1 MVAGMVMPLDNL
13 RAIYERLF
21 RDGVMVAKKDKRP
34 QTKHPEIPGVG
45 NLQVIRAMGSLKSRG
60 FVRETF
66 AWRHFYWYLTNEGI
80 VYLRDYLHLPPEI
93 VPTPLQRVRRPAA
106 TLAIVQRAARVQAIE
121 GPTSYVPKPGRGGT
135 ESQEALLQRQE
146 YRRKQIGTEVE
157 RLPSEKTPR
166 FRGRPIID
174 EIKPNASWSR
184 DQAQPSP
191 SSGQDYAREMDR
203 RVGRKA
209 VTEVYH
215 QPPAEMRSAQSLIRK
230 TMTTEEYK
238 GSSEAALIKNKPK
251 TTVSVDLPTQSAVTA
266 ITTGTVAASMSLK
279 KAEKEKLK
287 EEVSVK
293 VSQEIITSKSTRDV
307 FLPSVTQVKATE
319 TKNVQEYP
327 VKDEMP
333 KVTDT
338 TARVTEKILK
348 SVTQEKITSED
359 CNTGDKKAL
368 IECLPKTVAQLT
380 DTATTADRV
389 TVTASMCP
397 SKAGKEKVKEEVS
410 VKVSQEII
418 TSKSAKDVSLP
429 SKKQLAKTVKPRDT
443 ETKNVQ
449 DYPVSNEMPKVTE
462 KISMSVMQK
471 MTSEDCNRS
480 DEIALVENLP
490 KTTAQLDI
498 TATTADTVAVTPSG
512 SPSKAGKE
520 KLIEEV
526 SAKVSQLASTTEQ
539 TKDTSLTPFTK
550 KVKKTPKVTNVKE
563 DPVKDEMPKM
573 AEKVPMSVT
582 EKTTAVSVDLPAQH
596 TSDMV
601 TVTAS
606 MSPNKTGKEKLKD
619 KVSVN
624 VSQETEQAS
633 DATQHASS
641 KKNMEK
647 TMKAIVTTN
656 VQEHP
661 VKHEMPRVAEE
672 VSMSFT
678 EKTTAASVD
687 LPAQL
692 TSDMVTVTTS
702 MSPSKAGKDRVSVKV
717 SQEKDTK
724 EQASNATESASS
736 KKKVGKLVKATV
748 TTNVQEHPVKDEKL
762 RVTEEVSTSVMQKKM
777 TLVDFSKSSE
787 MGTLENVPETAVI
800 VDMPATTAQTIA
812 VTASMSPSR
821 SDQQKLE
828 EVSGK
833 VSQEANVKEQ
843 AKDTSQP
850 LFSKKKK
857 EKMQKTAATKNIQ
870 EHSVKN
876 EMPSLAEKLPMSLI
890 SKSAVHPVELE
901 SEAKSAAELNLEK
914 GENIKGIKDK
924 DDSIRSSASAVPPVS
939 KKNEDTALL
948 NIVVDTVK
956 EKAEINLAQQTAEPS
971 LEENASNVASVGPPM
986 VTLAVAKSSAQ
997 KSKKKKAQKTSSTE
1011 ETKDN
1016 DNPKNSK
1023 PVLLS
1028 APKEVDIPADETCTT
1043 VVKTEVK
1050 MHKHDPS
1057 PTSEISAA
1065 SADAHAKEIITHEE
1079 IKVVQQR
1086 TATKE
1091 SKTEVSKQEITSD
1104 QQKPP
1109 PAKPTE
1115 ESKAT
1120 APNNEEAEDAPKSRK
1135 KGKKKTKAAVNL
1147 SPDLS
1152 PTAEIKAAEVMTAQA
1167 AIKVHPTQSPETLVA
1182 IVSPKIPPEGMCTKE
1197 SQAGAVQAEAP
1208 AHKGEAESAQPSAEK
1223 IKREVLKEKTSS
1235 SQILREAPTGQASA
1249 AASAQAGPHPEQG
1262 EPPSVAQLSA
1272 APDTQHRGEK
1282 QKELS
1287 VSKAIE
1293 LPLTTG
1299 PFSTQEIICDTQALP
1314 EDETTMRRKIV
1325 VVEEVIEVQ
1334 QIASPGAG
1342 GSPPAATPVPEIEGD
1357 DLDYDVL
1364 EELARERAVLQGT
1377 PVQEISWDHSLDEP
1391 EAKTFPN
1398 FIEDERDRVQKKT
1411 FTKWVN
1417 KHLIKAQRHV
1427 SDLYED
1433 LRDGHNLISLLE
1445 VLSGETLPREKGRMR
1460 FHKLQN
1466 VQIALDFLKHRQVK
1480 LVNIRN
1486 DDIADGNP
1494 KLTLGLIWTIILHFQ
1509 ISDIQVNGQS
1519 DDMSAKEKLLLW
1531 SQRMVEG
1538 YQGLRCDNFTTSWR
1552 DGKLFNA
1559 VIHRHE

>member
-80 VYLRDYLHLPPEI
+80 IYLRDYLHLPSEI

-121 GPTSYVPKPGRGGT
+121 GPTSYVPKPGQGGT

-157 RLPSEKTPR
+157 RLPSEKTSR

-174 EIKPNASWSR
+174 ELKPNASWSR

-203 RVGRKA
+203 RVGRKTI
-209 VTEVYH
+209 TEVCH
-215 QPPAEMRSAQSLIRK
+215 QPPAEMRSSQSLIRK
-230 TMTTEEYK
+230 TMTNEEYK
-238 GSSEAALIKNKPK
+238 GSSEGALIKNKPK
-251 TTVSVDLPTQSAVTA
+251 TTVSVDLPTQSTVTA
-266 ITTGTVAASMSLK
+266 ITVGTVAASMPLK

-293 VSQEIITSKSTRDV
+293 VSQEIKTSKTTRDV
-307 FLPSVTQVKATE
+307 FLPSVTQLKATE
-319 TKNVQEYP
+319 TKNVKEYP

-338 TARVTEKILK
+338 TARMTEKISK
-348 SVTQEKITSED
+348 SVTQEKITGND
-359 CNTGDKKAL
+359 YNTSDKKAL
-368 IECLPKTVAQLT
+368 IECLPKTMAQLT
-380 DTATTADRV
+380 DTAATADTV
-389 TVTASMCP
+389 TVTPSVCP
-397 SKAGKEKVKEEVS
+397 NKTGKDKVKAEVS

-429 SKKQLAKTVKPRDT
+429 SKKQLAKTVKPRDN

-490 KTTAQLDI
+490 KTTAQLDV
-498 TATTADTVAVTPSG
+498 TATTADTVAVTPSVLG
-512 SPSKAGKE
+512 AGKE
-520 KLIEEV
+520 KHIKEV
-526 SAKVSQLASTTEQ
+526 SVKVSQLASTTEQ
-539 TKDTSLTPFTK
+539 GKDASLPPSTK
-550 KVKKTPKVTNVKE
+550 K
-563 DPVKDEMPKM
+563 
-573 AEKVPMSVT
+573 
-582 EKTTAVSVDLPAQH
+582 
-596 TSDMV
+596 
-601 TVTAS
+601 
-606 MSPNKTGKEKLKD
+606 
-619 KVSVN
+619 
-624 VSQETEQAS
+624 
-633 DATQHASS
+633 
-641 KKNMEK
+641 
-647 TMKAIVTTN
+647 
-656 VQEHP
+656 
-661 VKHEMPRVAEE
+661 
-672 VSMSFT
+672 
-678 EKTTAASVD
+678 
-687 LPAQL
+687 
-692 TSDMVTVTTS
+692 
-702 MSPSKAGKDRVSVKV
+702 
-717 SQEKDTK
+717 
-724 EQASNATESASS
+724 
-736 KKKVGKLVKATV
+736 
-748 TTNVQEHPVKDEKL
+748 
-762 RVTEEVSTSVMQKKM
+762 KKM
-777 TLVDFSKSSE
+777 TSVDFSKSSE
-787 MGTLENVPETAVI
+787 TGTLENVPKTAVI
-800 VDMPATTAQTIA
+800 VDKPATTAKTIA
-812 VTASMSPSR
+812 VTASMSPNR
-821 SDQQKLE
+821 SDQEKLE
-828 EVSGK
+828 EVSVK
-833 VSQEANVKEQ
+833 VSQEASLNEQ
-843 AKDTSQP
+843 AKDASQP

-870 EHSVKN
+870 EQSVKN
-876 EMPSLAEKLPMSLI
+876 EMPKVAEKLPVSLT

-901 SEAKSAAELNLEK
+901 SEAKAAAELNLEK

-924 DDSIRSSASAVPPVS
+924 DESIKSSATAVPPVS
-939 KKNEDTALL
+939 KKKEDTALL

-956 EKAEINLAQQTAEPS
+956 EIGEINLAQQTAEPS
-971 LEENASNVASVGPPM
+971 LEENASKITSVEPPV
-986 VTLAVAKSSAQ
+986 VTLAVAKNSAQ

-1016 DNPKNSK
+1016 VDAKNSK
-1023 PVLLS
+1023 SVLLS
-1028 APKEVDIPADETCTT
+1028 APKEVDIPADEICTT

-1050 MHKHDPS
+1050 MHKLDPS

-1065 SADAHAKEIITHEE
+1065 SADAQAKEIIIHEE
-1079 IKVVQQR
+1079 INVVQER

-1091 SKTEVSKQEITSD
+1091 SKNKVSKQEITSD

-1120 APNNEEAEDAPKSRK
+1120 APNNKEAEDASKSRK
-1135 KGKKKTKAAVNL
+1135 KGRKKTTAAVNL
-1147 SPDLS
+1147 SPDIS

-1167 AIKVHPTQSPETLVA
+1167 AIKVHPTQSPEMLVA
-1182 IVSPKIPPEGMCTKE
+1182 IDSPKMPPEGMCTKE

-1223 IKREVLKEKTSS
+1223 IKREVLKGKTSS

-1299 PFSTQEIICDTQALP
+1299 PFSTQEIICDTQTLP

-1342 GSPPAATPVPEIEGD
+1342 GSPPAATPIPEIEGD

-1398 FIEDERDRVQKKT
+1398 FIEGM
-1411 FTKWVN
+1411 VN
-1417 KHLIKAQRHV
+1417 
-1427 SDLYED
+1427 
-1433 LRDGHNLISLLE
+1433 
-1445 VLSGETLPREKGRMR
+1445 
-1460 FHKLQN
+1460 
-1466 VQIALDFLKHRQVK
+1466 FLH
-1480 LVNIRN
+1480 
-1486 DDIADGNP
+1486 P
-1494 KLTLGLIWTIILHFQ
+1494 ST
-1509 ISDIQVNGQS
+1509 
-1519 DDMSAKEKLLLW
+1519 LLL
-1531 SQRMVEG
+1531 
-1538 YQGLRCDNFTTSWR
+1538 
-1552 DGKLFNA
+1552 
-1559 VIHRHE
+1559 